1 VSLCH
6 LLFWVIERNPQDV
19 YPVRLGPVHE
29 CECAGFGNQK
39 TGNPLKLFLG
49 FMDVVQRASLEPA
62 ALMRQAE
69 EPVLRERLIF
79 ERKWLSNDFGAAK
92 LWMKKSGLS
101 PAAGV

>member
-1 VSLCH
+1 
-6 LLFWVIERNPQDV
+6 
-19 YPVRLGPVHE
+19 
-29 CECAGFGNQK
+29 
-39 TGNPLKLFLG
+39 
-49 FMDVVQRASLEPA
+49 MDVVQRASLEPA

-101 PAAGV
+101 PAEGV